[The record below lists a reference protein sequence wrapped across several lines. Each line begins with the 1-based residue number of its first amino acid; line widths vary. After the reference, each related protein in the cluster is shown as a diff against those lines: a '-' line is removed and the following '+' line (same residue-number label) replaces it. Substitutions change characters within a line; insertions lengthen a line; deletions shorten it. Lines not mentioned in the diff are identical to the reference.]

1 VIRNDRVRVKA
12 SGQLGQVIS
21 SSGST
26 VIVQLDGPIL
36 ETVGDD
42 GETVKFQT
50 VGDVVAMPDEWLE
63 IVEG

>member
-1 VIRNDRVRVKA
+1 MIRNDRVRVKA